1 MIDKEYIRQKVQ
13 TMTDDLALLAD
24 FESRSMAEI
33 FTDPMGHHAF
43 NNILQQIIQ
52 RAIDINYHII
62 ADTDPKL
69 LQSPASYRETFE
81 LLGKIGVLPPELAQD
96 IVDVILGGRL
106 LSHEGNVEHDFGF
119 GIGGHSSLV
128 SLPDIESYLALIS
141 SLLANEVKPNIA

>member
-1 MIDKEYIRQKVQ
+1 
-13 TMTDDLALLAD
+13 MTDDLALLAD

-81 LLGKIGVLPPELAQD
+81 LMGKIGVLPPELAQD
-96 IVDVILGGRL
+96 IAGSGSVRNVLVHEYDKVDAKRIDADRKKVLKLYPRYCEAV
-106 LSHEGNVEHDFGF
+106 LSFVDN
-119 GIGGHSSLV
+119 
-128 SLPDIESYLALIS
+128 
-141 SLLANEVKPNIA
+141 